1 MQSKIMCILRVHLF
15 SLFFPCYN
23 EYLSIESP
31 FNKCTTVINQAR
43 KLARIQGKFLHLS
56 GFQTAKK
63 GPKVLLE
70 NQ

>member
-1 MQSKIMCILRVHLF
+1 MQSKIMYILRVHLF
-15 SLFFPCYN
+15 LFFYYYSVC
-23 EYLSIESP
+23 LSIGSP

-63 GPKVLLE
+63 GPKVLSE